1 MLCAEIEN
9 YSPEFASVCA
19 LVKYSGVWSVA
30 TVAQILVKSGL
41 RQLYSEKNYPHVFS
55 ADMKSATRAILTCQA
70 CGKKWRN
77 SRETLAW
84 PARL

>member
-1 MLCAEIEN
+1 MLCTEIAN
-9 YSPEFASVCA
+9 YLPEFASVCA
-19 LVKYSGVWSVA
+19 LVKHSGVWSVA
-30 TVAQILVKSGL
+30 TVAQKLVKAGL
-41 RQLYSEKNYPHVFS
+41 RQLYLNFPYVFS